1 MKIGSSTAAALS
13 LVLALTLVPWT
24 ERAQAQGPSP
34 AASSPTASATPA
46 SPAKKELVA
55 RLVKLHEPAFE
66 NLGRTL
72 AEQSV
77 QQMVL
82 NARAT
87 IVRVP
92 QEKRESVARAL
103 EGDVRRYLEETVP
116 LLRDRAV
123 ALAPATMGALFEER
137 FNEEE
142 LRQLIATLE
151 SPVSRKYQAIAGE
164 MQRSLGGR
172 LVAETKGTVEPKLLA
187 LEQAMAG
194 RLRAAMPAAAPAA
207 SAGGK

>member
-1 MKIGSSTAAALS
+1 MKICSSTAAALT
-13 LVLALTLVPWT
+13 LVVALTSL
-24 ERAQAQGPSP
+24 QSLAQGPSP
-34 AASSPTASATPA
+34 SASASATPT
-46 SPAKKELVA
+46 SPAKKELAA
-55 RLVKLHEPAFE
+55 RLVKLHGPAFE

-87 IVRVP
+87 IVRLP
-92 QEKRESVARAL
+92 EEKREAVAREL

-116 LLRDRAV
+116 LLRERAV
-123 ALAPATMGALFEER
+123 ALAPATMGVLFEER
-137 FNEEE
+137 FNEDE

-164 MQRSLGGR
+164 MQRALGGR
-172 LVAETKGTVEPKLLA
+172 LVAETKGTVQPKLLA

-194 RLRAAMPAAAPAA
+194 RLRAAMAAAAPAA
-207 SAGGK
+207 STGGK